1 MGNTNFSLWGM
12 GNLKTNIPQYSP
24 QWGILGINP
33 TINFHKMSFKSCH
46 QHVNH
51 LAHDIRTVAIS
62 LWTPG
67 SIFPSSQSFVIVNAE
82 APASVENDGS

>member
-33 TINFHKMSFKSCH
+33 SVDTIYQKNK
-46 QHVNH
+46 
-51 LAHDIRTVAIS
+51 A
-62 LWTPG
+62 
-67 SIFPSSQSFVIVNAE
+67 SQE
-82 APASVENDGS
+82 QKD

>member
-33 TINFHKMSFKSCH
+33 SNTQDRLHFK
-46 QHVNH
+46 
-51 LAHDIRTVAIS
+51 L
-62 LWTPG
+62 
-67 SIFPSSQSFVIVNAE
+67 
-82 APASVENDGS
+82 VEFEP

>member
-33 TINFHKMSFKSCH
+33 NRKLEFIQFMRETRKNLKKKKKRKEKKRNFVRKRKKKHFVKKS
-46 QHVNH
+46 
-51 LAHDIRTVAIS
+51 
-62 LWTPG
+62 
-67 SIFPSSQSFVIVNAE
+67 
-82 APASVENDGS
+82 

>member
-33 TINFHKMSFKSCH
+33 RAKRAMFTFLQTRSVTRQTTFN
-46 QHVNH
+46 
-51 LAHDIRTVAIS
+51 RTKI
-62 LWTPG
+62 G
-67 SIFPSSQSFVIVNAE
+67 GKYQNQKFQMRHFE
-82 APASVENDGS
+82 